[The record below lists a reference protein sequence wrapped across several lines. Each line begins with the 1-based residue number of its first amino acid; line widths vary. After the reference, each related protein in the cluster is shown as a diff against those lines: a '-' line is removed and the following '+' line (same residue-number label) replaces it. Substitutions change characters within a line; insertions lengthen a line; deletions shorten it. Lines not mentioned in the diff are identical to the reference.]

1 MRVPVLLSS
10 CVLFIAISAC
20 TTKHDKEMTPP
31 ADNFSLDFNTFQW
44 VHAPKNFVLAEKEIQ
59 ITTEPGTDY
68 WQRTYYGFQNDNAPT
83 FLKNIVGDFSFS
95 VRTDFDSKKQFDQC
109 GIILYQ
115 NSENWVKASIEYENG
130 RFSRLGSVVT
140 NMGYSD
146 WATTDISTDTKT
158 MWYRLS
164 RRGPD
169 FFIEASV
176 DGAVFKQL
184 RVLHMHQPIEVARV
198 GIYACSPVQS
208 SFTAKFS
215 DFKLG
220 PSLWQPHVAE

>member
-1 MRVPVLLSS
+1 MVATFSCTSPENSQEMSPLTNNFPLDLS
-10 CVLFIAISAC
+10 
-20 TTKHDKEMTPP
+20 E
-31 ADNFSLDFNTFQW
+31 FQW
-44 VHAPKNFVLAEKEIQ
+44 VHPPKHFSIQ
-59 ITTEPGTDY
+59 EGVVEITTEPGTDY

-83 FLKNIVGDFSFS
+83 LLRDIVGDFSFS

-115 NSENWVKASIEYENG
+115 DSENWLKSSIEFENG
-130 RFSRLGSVVT
+130 EISRLGSVVT

-146 WATTDISTDTKT
+146 WATTDIPANIKT

-169 FFIEASV
+169 FFIETSA
-176 DGAVFKQL
+176 DGIQFKQL
-184 RVLHMHQPIEVARV
+184 RVLHMHKSIDAARV

-208 SFTAKFS
+208 SFTARFS

-220 PSLWQPHVAE
+220 PSLWQPHQAE